1 MLAELGTVSLE
12 YLTLAR
18 HTKEARYESVVK
30 KIYDSV
36 EKASTWDGMLPT
48 MMRMDTGQ
56 PSHGTY
62 TMSGSGD
69 SYYEYLL
76 KNWILTGKKD
86 ERYRRLYN
94 AAMEGI
100 TKHLL
105 LRSPGSG
112 LLYTGEGEKNAVGD
126 SMGHLACFTGGMI
139 ALGVLHKVNPAT
151 SERDL
156 KNAKA
161 LAWGCA
167 RSVIRRYTC
176 YRMYKSTATGIS
188 GESMS
193 MNGAKPEPRYNQAYY
208 ILRPEALETM
218 YYLNQITGDPI
229 YREWG
234 WEMWSAVEKFCRVRY
249 GYSSMDNVNRI
260 GSFTNGQ
267 ESFFFAETLKYSY
280 LLLKDDKVVDLTKSV
295 FNTEGH
301 PLSVFCCVCF
311 ARVSFDWGFET
322 HSSCDSP
329 ITFPFH
335 FSNPPLS
342 IITQLK
348 TTTHNKHP
356 KST

>member
-161 LAWGCA
+161 LAQALMDKG
-167 RSVIRRYTC
+167 YTIC
-176 YRMYKSTATGIS
+176 TGGTDNHLILWDVRPLGLTGSKIEKVCDLINISLNKNTVHGDKSAQSPGGVRIGTPALTTRGLKEADFQKVAGFLDRAVKICLDVQKSSGKKLKDFVAALPANKDIPVLAHDVATFATSFPMPGFDT
-188 GESMS
+188 
-193 MNGAKPEPRYNQAYY
+193 
-208 ILRPEALETM
+208 ETM
-218 YYLNQITGDPI
+218 
-229 YREWG
+229 
-234 WEMWSAVEKFCRVRY
+234 
-249 GYSSMDNVNRI
+249 
-260 GSFTNGQ
+260 
-267 ESFFFAETLKYSY
+267 KYKN
-280 LLLKDDKVVDLTKSV
+280 L
-295 FNTEGH
+295 
-301 PLSVFCCVCF
+301 
-311 ARVSFDWGFET
+311 
-322 HSSCDSP
+322 
-329 ITFPFH
+329 
-335 FSNPPLS
+335 
-342 IITQLK
+342 
-348 TTTHNKHP
+348 
-356 KST
+356 